1 MMRRLFHKLKK
12 GETYKI
18 ISPSKLLH
26 DRFGEDLE
34 IRIEGYARE
43 ILGENFKERTE
54 EMCRFYVARLQ
65 EIPHSYGEV
74 YLGRIAF
81 DYCLIN
87 VSEVNTAGKELGTE
101 DS

>member
-1 MMRRLFHKLKK
+1 MEILFHKLKK

-18 ISPSKLLH
+18 ISPSRLLH

-43 ILGENFKERTE
+43 ILGENFMKRTE
-54 EMCRFYVARLQ
+54 EMCRFYVIRLH

-74 YLGRIAF
+74 YLGRIAYN
-81 DYCLIN
+81 YCLIN
-87 VSEVNTAGKELGTE
+87 VSEVDTTGKEVETE
-101 DS
+101 I